1 VICEQDPVARTGTT
15 VYLFDGQGQQSAD
28 PIEVGTVVTVEVRI
42 DVDTPPAG
50 NIGFLHLALENLD
63 VDEASFLVNDLP
75 ETVVEPFGGTLPLTL
90 AAGTHTVRFEATV
103 VSQSATVEVDAS
115 LGYGAGGQCPVAR
128 SHSLA
133 VLQVLGGI
141 VKGVSC
147 YDLDEARS
155 VQVSPYVPLQSTQQ
169 YDTEN
174 GPWDAVEID
183 GLVVGGPQCPGPGV
197 LVHQISKCFT
207 RQAGSTVTLSGHA
220 YGGQDWFVDDLLV
233 VEVLDAQENVV
244 AALTTYQE
252 TTQAFGCCVDPNP
265 TCTSS
270 VSYAAGGPTVSIDNH
285 VQGGGDNGAVPA
297 GAFDLTSLLPP
308 GPGPFYLRFTALDQG
323 VEGALDRVF
332 VNVDFP

>member
-1 VICEQDPVARTGTT
+1 
-15 VYLFDGQGQQSAD
+15 
-28 PIEVGTVVTVEVRI
+28 
-42 DVDTPPAG
+42 
-50 NIGFLHLALENLD
+50 
-63 VDEASFLVNDLP
+63 
-75 ETVVEPFGGTLPLTL
+75 
-90 AAGTHTVRFEATV
+90 
-103 VSQSATVEVDAS
+103 
-115 LGYGAGGQCPVAR
+115 
-128 SHSLA
+128 
-133 VLQVLGGI
+133 
-141 VKGVSC
+141 
-147 YDLDEARS
+147 
-155 VQVSPYVPLQSTQQ
+155 VPLQSTQQ